1 MPRFLMTRP
10 VQIPDTLKLT
20 RYQKLPELGPRVL
33 FFSGGSALNGLS
45 RTLKAYT
52 HNSIHLV
59 SAFDSGGSSAVLRKA
74 FDMPAVGDLRS
85 RLMALADET
94 VLGHP
99 EIVRLFSYR
108 LPKEADADSLKHQL
122 NRMEQGKDPLV
133 RCIPN
138 PMRSLICHHL
148 GYFQQAMPDGFD
160 LRGASI
166 GNLILTGG
174 YLNNNRTLDPII
186 FLFSQLVNV
195 RGTVRAISGDERQ
208 LMAELEDGS
217 CVIGQHLLTGK
228 EVAPIRSAIHHLSLV
243 RSQKKPKPAGS
254 KLRKS
259 NRKLLA
265 SAELICYPP
274 GSFYSSLVANLLV
287 SGVGE
292 GVADNPCPKIYIPN
306 LGQDPEQFGMTLRQQ
321 VDALIAYLQAD
332 LAEPVPVSRLLNLV
346 LLDSRYLSGVDE
358 TFKAHLDTLGIQLVD
373 MDLTDPAQPEV
384 YDNEKLVSA
393 LLSMT

>member
-1 MPRFLMTRP
+1 MPRILMTRP
-10 VQIPDTLKLT
+10 VNIPDSLKLS

-45 RTLKAYT
+45 RTLKQFT

-59 SAFDSGGSSAVLRKA
+59 SSFDSGGSSAVLRQA

-108 LPKEADADSLKHQL
+108 LSKNADATLLKEQL
-122 NRMEQGKDPLV
+122 LQLVQGKDALV
-133 RCIPN
+133 RQIPN
-138 PMRSLICHHL
+138 PMRSLICNHL
-148 GYFQQAMPDGFD
+148 GYFQQAMPDDFD

-174 YLNNNRTLDPII
+174 YLNNNRSLDPII

-208 LMAELEDGS
+208 LMARLADGT
-217 CVIGQHLLTGK
+217 CVVGQHLLTGK
-228 EVAPIRSAIHHLSLV
+228 EVAPIRSRVDRLSLV
-243 RSQKKPKPAGS
+243 RSQEEPRPS
-254 KLRKS
+254 RSQLRKS
-259 NRKLLA
+259 NRKQIA

-287 SGVGE
+287 DGVGAS
-292 GVADNPCPKIYIPN
+292 VADNPCPKVYVPN
-306 LGQDPEQFGMTLRQQ
+306 LGQDPEQYGMTPQQQ
-321 VDALIAYLQAD
+321 VETLLDYLQAD
-332 LAEPVPVSRLLNLV
+332 QDKPVAVSCLLNVV
-346 LLDSRYLSGVDE
+346 LLDSRVLTGVDAA
-358 TFKAHLDTLGIQLVD
+358 FKARLDALGIQLVD
-373 MDLTDPAQPEV
+373 MDLTDPQRPQQ
-384 YDNEKLVSA
+384 YDNNKLVSA

>member
-1 MPRFLMTRP
+1 MPRILMTRP
-10 VQIPDTLKLT
+10 VSIPDSLKLT
-20 RYQKLPELGPRVL
+20 RYSKLPELGPRVL

-45 RTLKAYT
+45 RTLKRYT

-59 SAFDSGGSSAVLRKA
+59 SAFDSGGSSAVLREA

-108 LPKEADADSLKHQL
+108 LPKDDDDASLNKQL
-122 NRMEQGKDPLV
+122 ERLAQGKDPLV
-133 RCIPN
+133 RRIPN
-138 PMRSLICHHL
+138 PMRSLICNHL
-148 GYFQQAMPDGFD
+148 GYFQQAMPHDFD

-174 YLNNNRTLDPII
+174 YLNNNRSLDPII

-195 RGTVRAISGDERQ
+195 RGTVRAITGDERQ
-208 LMAELEDGS
+208 LMARLQDGTR
-217 CVIGQHLLTGK
+217 VVGQHLLTGK
-228 EVAPIRSAIHHLSLV
+228 EVAPISSPVQRLKLV
-243 RSQKKPKPAGS
+243 HSQQEPKPEGS
-254 KLRKS
+254 KLRKA

-274 GSFYSSLVANLLV
+274 GSFYSSLMANLLV
-287 SGVGE
+287 DGVGSS
-292 GVADNPCPKIYIPN
+292 VADNPCPKVYIPN
-306 LGQDPEQFGMTLRQQ
+306 LGSDPEQFGMTPQQQ
-321 VDALIAYLQAD
+321 VEALLHYLQAD
-332 LAEPVPVSRLLNLV
+332 QEDPVAVSRLLNIV
-346 LLDSRYLSGVDE
+346 LLDSRFLNDVDAD
-358 TFKAHLDTLGIQLVD
+358 FKARLAELDIQLID
-373 MDLTDPAQPEV
+373 MDLTDPHQPEQ

>member
-1 MPRFLMTRP
+1 MPRILMTRP
-10 VQIPDTLKLT
+10 VTLPDSLKLT

-33 FFSGGSALNGLS
+33 FFSGGSALNGIS
-45 RTLKAYT
+45 RTLKQYT

-59 SAFDSGGSSAVLRKA
+59 SAFDSGGSSAVLRDA

-99 EIVRLFSYR
+99 EIVSLFSYR
-108 LPKEADADSLKHQL
+108 LPKDDSDANLLKQL
-122 NRMEQGKDPLV
+122 ERLTQGKDPLV

-138 PMRSLICHHL
+138 PMRSLICNHL
-148 GYFQQAMPDGFD
+148 GYFQQAMPEGFD

-174 YLNNNRTLDPII
+174 YLNNNRSLDPIL

-195 RGTVRAISGDERQ
+195 RGTVRSITGDERQ
-208 LMAELEDGS
+208 LLARLEDGTK
-217 CVIGQHLLTGK
+217 VVGQHLLTGK
-228 EVAPIRSAIHHLSLV
+228 EVAPISSPVRRLQLV
-243 RSQKKPKPAGS
+243 HSQQEPKVEPS

-287 SGVGE
+287 DGVGSS
-292 GVADNPCPKIYIPN
+292 VADNPCPKVYIPN
-306 LGQDPEQFGMTLRQQ
+306 LGSDPEQFGMTLKQQ
-321 VDALIAYLQAD
+321 VNALLHYLQVD
-332 LAEPVPVSRLLNLV
+332 QEEPVAVSRLLNFV
-346 LLDSRYLSGVDE
+346 LLDSRFLNGVDDA
-358 TFKAHLDTLGIQLVD
+358 FKARLAELDIQLID
-373 MDLTDPAQPEV
+373 MDLTDPEQPEQ
-384 YDNEKLVSA
+384 YDSEKLVSA

>member
-1 MPRFLMTRP
+1 MPRILMTRP
-10 VQIPDTLKLT
+10 VTLPDSLKLT

-33 FFSGGSALNGLS
+33 FFSGGSALNGIS
-45 RTLKAYT
+45 RTLKQYT

-59 SAFDSGGSSAVLRKA
+59 SAFDSGGSSAVLRDA

-99 EIVRLFSYR
+99 EIVSLFSYR
-108 LPKEADADSLKHQL
+108 LPKDDSDASLLKQL
-122 NRMEQGKDPLV
+122 ERLAQGKDPLV

-138 PMRSLICHHL
+138 PMRSLICNHL
-148 GYFQQAMPDGFD
+148 GYFQQAMPEGFD

-174 YLNNNRTLDPII
+174 YLNNNRSLDPIL

-195 RGTVRAISGDERQ
+195 RGIVRSITGDERQ
-208 LMAELEDGS
+208 LLARLEDGTR
-217 CVIGQHLLTGK
+217 VVGQHLLTGK
-228 EVAPIRSAIHHLSLV
+228 EVAPISSPVRRLQLV
-243 RSQKKPKPAGS
+243 HSQQEPRVEPS

-265 SAELICYPP
+265 SAELVCYPP

-287 SGVGE
+287 DGVGSS
-292 GVADNPCPKIYIPN
+292 VADNPCPKVYIPN
-306 LGQDPEQFGMTLRQQ
+306 LGSDPEQFGMTLKQQ
-321 VDALIAYLQAD
+321 VNALLHYLQVDQEA
-332 LAEPVPVSRLLNLV
+332 PVAVSRLLNFV
-346 LLDSRYLSGVDE
+346 LLDSRFLEGVDDVL
-358 TFKAHLDTLGIQLVD
+358 KARLAELDIQLID
-373 MDLTDPAQPEV
+373 MDLTDPEQPDQ
-384 YDNEKLVSA
+384 YDSEKLVSA